1 MKKHILPFLLAIWP
15 YLFFLFPL
23 LPNPESTAS
32 AFALTYC
39 ALTALVYLANIFFA
53 VRSRALSIRELAR
66 WNLIIKICHI
76 PFFILVMFLGMLL
89 ALAVVAPAVLMM
101 AVMVIPVLVLV
112 DALLML
118 TSSCYGFRALRMA
131 KLEGI
136 VDKKWAMK
144 HTIFHCI
151 FVADV
156 ISAFLVWRRLRRV
169 NSSEEVFPC

>member
-1 MKKHILPFLLAIWP
+1 MKKRILPILLAIWP

-39 ALTALVYLANIFFA
+39 ALTAVVYLTNICFVF
-53 VRSRALSIRELAR
+53 RSRALSIRELAR
-66 WNLIIKICHI
+66 WNLIIKVCHI
-76 PFFILVMFLGMLL
+76 PFFILVMLVGALL

-112 DALLML
+112 DVLLML
-118 TSSCYGFRALRMA
+118 TSSCYGFRALRRA
-131 KLEGI
+131 EAEGLI
-136 VDKKWAMK
+136 PRSFALR
-144 HTIFHCI
+144 HTAAHCF

-156 ISAFLVWRRLRRV
+156 ISAFLVWKKLRILESATV
-169 NSSEEVFPC
+169 